1 MKISLVSL
9 NETDNQINILRVKKI
24 LLILFI
30 LFLLGCEDKEKDANL
45 IYQEAINQWNQGM
58 HKDAIDNLEKLLIR
72 YNKTEISKKAY
83 EQRLIFQDIYN
94 KQFNPYSV
102 KKDIFSAI
110 LQKEINKY
118 FKINT
123 FYPDNLN
130 SLDLNSEF
138 RDYLD
143 LCKYSKAPTEDG
155 FKIDCKDLSQLY
167 QKTFDKKIESVIPIN
182 SFIAYY
188 SMSGTPNDGVFAE
201 EVNNISLNY
210 NTDKDFYNIKP
221 ELFSGYW
228 IGYIKIDKS
237 QTKKISLEQS
247 HSHTKLLIDDEIIFD
262 GSDNTEQTIELEQ
275 GIHKVEVYH
284 QNYWPTAGFNLMFVD
299 DKKISYLNYDELISF
314 FKRINHIEFE
324 PIIVSVYESTSK
336 NNEIDVH
343 LKENSKPIIL
353 FLKSYKGV
361 KWNIINDSKNKISA
375 IIYASRY
382 PSTIDGDISNSV
394 ILNTEELNINY
405 QYKLKCTCP
414 GMVFNCSGSDFR
426 ETKNFIENLTLKEL
440 NNFSGKYS
448 TEEFLVPEYKLDN
461 NFINEINANLN
472 LVKIQEQECRE
483 KFESTYK
490 NSSNKL
496 FVHRE

>member
-1 MKISLVSL
+1 MKISLLSL
-9 NETDNQINILRVKKI
+9 NMINKQINILRVRKI
-24 LLILFI
+24 LLLLFI
-30 LFLLGCEDKEKDANL
+30 LFLLGCEDKEKSANL
-45 IYQEAINQWNQGM
+45 IYKEAINQWNQGM
-58 HKDAIDNLEKLLIR
+58 HKDAIDNLEKLLIK
-72 YNKTEISKKAY
+72 YNKTDISKKAY
-83 EQRLIFQDIYN
+83 NQRLIFQNFYN
-94 KQFNPYSV
+94 KQFNPYNV

-138 RDYLD
+138 KEYLD
-143 LCKYSKAPTEDG
+143 LCKYTKAPREDG
-155 FKIDCKDLSQLY
+155 FKIDCKDLNQFY
-167 QKTFDKKIESVIPIN
+167 QKTPDKKIESLIPTN

-188 SMSGTPNDGVFAE
+188 SMSGTPNDGIFAE
-201 EVNNISLNY
+201 EANSISLNY
-210 NTDKDFYNIKP
+210 DGDKNFYNIKP

-228 IGYIKIDKS
+228 IGYIKVEKL
-237 QTKKISLEQS
+237 QTKKVSLEQG
-247 HSHTKLLIDDEIIFD
+247 HSHTKLLIDDEIILD
-262 GSDNTEQTIELEQ
+262 DSNNIEQTIELEQ
-275 GIHKVEVYH
+275 GLHKVEVYH
-284 QNYWPTAGFNLMFVD
+284 QNYWPTVGFNLMFLD
-299 DKKISYLNYDELISF
+299 DKKITYLNNNELISF

-336 NNEIDVH
+336 DNEIDVH

-375 IIYASRY
+375 IIYSSMY
-382 PSTIDGDISNSV
+382 PSTIDGDILNSI
-394 ILNTEELNINY
+394 ILNAEELNINY

-414 GMVFNCSGSDFR
+414 GIVFSCSGSNFA

-448 TEEFLVPEYKLDN
+448 TEEFFVPEYKLDN

-490 NSSNKL
+490 NSSNKF

>member
-1 MKISLVSL
+1 MKTK
-9 NETDNQINILRVKKI
+9 NFI
-24 LLILFI
+24 LLLPILI
-30 LFLLGCEDKEKDANL
+30 LGLLFLQYDRDKEKDANL
-45 IYQEAINQWNQGM
+45 IYQEAINQWNQGI
-58 HKDAIDNLEKLLIR
+58 HKDAIDNLEKLLIK

-83 EQRLIFQDIYN
+83 NQRLIFQDFYN

-102 KKDIFSAI
+102 KNDIFSAI
-110 LQKEINKY
+110 IQKEINKY

-130 SLDLNSEF
+130 SLGLNSEF
-138 RDYLD
+138 KDYLD
-143 LCKYSKAPTEDG
+143 LCKYTKKPSEDG
-155 FKIDCKDLSQLY
+155 FKIDCKDLDQFY
-167 QKTFDKKIESVIPIN
+167 QKTSDKKIENLIPTN

-188 SMSGTPNDGVFAE
+188 SMSGTPNDGIFAE
-201 EVNNISLNY
+201 EVNSISLNY
-210 NTDKDFYNIKP
+210 DREGNLYNIKP

-228 IGYIKIDKS
+228 IGYIKIDKL
-237 QTKKISLEQS
+237 QTKKIFLEQG

-262 GSDNTEQTIELEQ
+262 GSDNTEQTIELKQ

-284 QNYWPTAGFNLMFVD
+284 QNYWPTVGFNLMFLD
-299 DKKISYLNYDELISF
+299 DKKISYLNNVELINF

-343 LKENSKPIIL
+343 LKENSKSIIL

-375 IIYASRY
+375 IIYSSMY
-382 PSTIDGDISNSV
+382 PSMVDGDIENS
-394 ILNTEELNINY
+394 IIINTEELNINY

-414 GMVFNCSGSDFR
+414 GMVFNCSGSNFA

-490 NSSNKL
+490 NNSNKF